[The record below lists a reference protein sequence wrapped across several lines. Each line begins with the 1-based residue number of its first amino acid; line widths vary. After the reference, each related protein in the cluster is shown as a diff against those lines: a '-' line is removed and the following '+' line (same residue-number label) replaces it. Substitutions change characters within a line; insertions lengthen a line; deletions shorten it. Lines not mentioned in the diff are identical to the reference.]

1 MLNKH
6 GAEAREEDKMAAENK
21 GFTHL
26 HLHSQYS
33 LLDGAIS
40 FERLFERCKDLGMD
54 SVAVTDHGNMFGVV
68 EFYTKA
74 IAAGIKP
81 IIGIEAYIA
90 PNSRHDR
97 NKTSISDAAYHLVL
111 LAQNETGYKNLL
123 KLSSIGYIE
132 GFYYRPRI
140 DKEILTELNEGLI
153 AMSACPKGQVGALV
167 WNGEI
172 KAAQSIAESYLKIFG
187 PERYFIEIQS
197 HQGDDPNYSKSL
209 IELANKIGAGL
220 VATNDVHFLTEEDH
234 EAHNCLCAIST
245 GKKADDP
252 DRLIY
257 PKDVFLKSP
266 AQMRELFPQ
275 NQEAFDNT
283 LKIAKTCNVEIDL
296 KSRHA
301 PRFNPDDGQTPEKF
315 LTKLCYDNAEKI
327 YGKLDTNVKERLER
341 ELQVIES
348 KGFASYFLIVWDFC
362 NYAHKNNIPVGA
374 RGSAV
379 GTLVGYCLGLC
390 NVDPLKYDLLFERFM
405 DPHRNEM
412 PDIDIDMCQTSRGRI
427 IEYVRQKYGH
437 VAQIITFG
445 TMGAKAVIRD
455 ICRVLNV
462 PLSEADRLAKLVPE
476 TLNMTLD
483 TALESEPQLQQAY
496 EKDPQTKRVIDI
508 SKRLEG
514 LARHASVHAAGIV
527 IADES
532 LTNFVPL
539 YRPPGTDDIVTQFEG
554 PMVEKVGLLKM
565 DFLGLKTLSVLER
578 AKQLVE
584 QIHGKKI
591 DLEKIN
597 PEDPKVFALFAAGKT
612 KGIFQFES
620 GGMQELLI
628 KMKPDRIQDLIAAN
642 ALYRPGPMT
651 LIPDYNERKHG
662 GKWSLPHP
670 IMKEVLDE
678 TYGIMV
684 YQEQVM
690 QICNRLGDIP
700 LREAYTLIK
709 AISKKKASTIQK
721 EKQRFVSGSVAK
733 GLKNQQAQD
742 IFELIERFAG
752 YGFNK
757 SHSTRYAF
765 IAYQTAYMKVYWPI
779 EYMAALLTF
788 EMGNTDKVVEYINEC
803 DNMDIEVTAPDIN
816 ESGVD
821 FTPLYKDNALTAEH
835 AESAEKKH
843 KKNSASSEIKKGVIR
858 FGLAAV
864 KGVGEKAVEQIIASR
879 NKIGKFQSLFH
890 FCENVDTRAANKQV
904 MESLIKAGAF
914 DRLGGNRAQMMAG
927 LPSAME
933 HGADTQTDKLNGQMR
948 FFGQATSPD
957 YSQDHKQLPFADPWP
972 EQMMLMFEKEVL
984 GFYVTSNPL
993 SHCAETINIF
1003 SNINTAQIAETT
1015 QEKEVTIGGMITKI
1029 RYNLTKTG
1037 KNAGSKMA
1045 VFTLLDLQGQV
1056 EVVLFPNTLNQFAS
1070 LAANDK
1076 IIFVKGKLDFRR
1088 EKPNIL
1094 ASELI
1099 SLDEAT
1105 DKLAGKVRINLDAN
1119 EVTKEK
1125 VAEIKSICMHHRG
1138 KSAVYV
1144 AIRTDKGKVYASADR
1159 QLSVNPDAE
1168 FCRKMRHLIGPENL
1182 QLTR

>member
-1 MLNKH
+1 MLISIRLTVTIISNQL
-6 GAEAREEDKMAAENK
+6 AIINDKLKKDYTVAENK

-33 LLDGAIS
+33 LLDGAIR
-40 FERLFERCKDLGMD
+40 FENLFARCKDLGMD
-54 SVAVTDHGNMFGVV
+54 SVAVTDHGNMFGVI

-97 NKTSISDAAYHLVL
+97 TKTSISDAAYHLVI
-111 LAQNETGYKNLL
+111 LAQNNTGYKNLL
-123 KLSSIGYIE
+123 KLASTGYTE

-140 DKEILTELNEGLI
+140 DKQILAELNEGLI
-153 AMSACPKGQVGALV
+153 VTSACPKGELAMQMSG
-167 WNGEI
+167 GDI
-172 KAAQSIAESYLKIFG
+172 KAAQTVAEGYLKIFG
-187 PERYFIEIQS
+187 PERYFVEIQS
-197 HQGDDPNYSKSL
+197 HQGDDTNIAKSL
-209 IELANKIGAGL
+209 IDLANKIGAGI

-252 DRLIY
+252 DRMIY

-266 AQMRELFPQ
+266 AQMRQLFPDCPQ
-275 NQEAFDNT
+275 AFDNT
-283 LKIAKTCNVEIDL
+283 LEIAKQCNVEIDL

-301 PRFNPDDGQTPEKF
+301 PHFSPEDGSSPEKF
-315 LTKLCYDNAEKI
+315 LTKLVFEKAQQI
-327 YGKLDTNVKERLER
+327 YGKLDDRVKERLER
-341 ELQVIES
+341 ELHVIES

-390 NVDPLKYDLLFERFM
+390 DVDPLKYDLLFERFM

-412 PDIDIDMCQTSRGRI
+412 PDIDIDICQAGRGQI
-427 IEYVRQKYGH
+427 IDYVRQKYGH

-462 PLSEADRLAKLVPE
+462 PLTEADRLAKLVPE

-483 TALESEPQLQQAY
+483 MALETEPQLKQAY
-496 EKDPQTKRVIDI
+496 EKDPQTKKVIDI
-508 SKRLEG
+508 SKKLEG
-514 LARHASVHAAGIV
+514 LARHASVHAAGVV
-527 IADES
+527 IADEP

-539 YRPPGTDDIVTQFEG
+539 YKPSGTEDIVTQFEG

-578 AKQLVE
+578 ARQLVE

-591 DLEKIN
+591 ELEKIN
-597 PEDPKVFALFAAGKT
+597 LEDPKVFALFAAGKT

-620 GGMQELLI
+620 GGMQELLM
-628 KMKPDRIQDLIAAN
+628 KMRPDRIQDLIAAN

-651 LIPDYNERKHG
+651 LIPDYNDRKHG

-670 IMKEVLDE
+670 IMKEILDE

-709 AISKKKASTIQK
+709 AISKKKASTILK
-721 EKQRFVSGSVAK
+721 EKERFVAGSVAK
-733 GLKNQQAQD
+733 GLKKQQAED

-765 IAYQTAYMKVYWPI
+765 IAYQTAYMKVYWPV

-788 EMGNTDKVVEYINEC
+788 EMGNTDKVVEYISEC
-803 DNMDIEVTAPDIN
+803 NDMGIEVTAPDIN

-821 FTPLYKDNALTAEH
+821 FTPLYKEDNG
-835 AESAEKKH
+835 
-843 KKNSASSEIKKGVIR
+843 KKGVIR

-864 KGVGEKAVEQIIASR
+864 KGVGEKALEQIIVAR
-879 NKIGKFQSLFH
+879 EKTGKFQSLFH
-890 FCENVDTRAANKQV
+890 FCENVDTRATNKQL

-914 DRLGGNRAQMMAG
+914 DRLGGNRAQMIAG
-927 LPSAME
+927 LQSAME
-933 HGADTQTDKLNGQMR
+933 HGADTQTDKHNGQMR
-948 FFGQATSPD
+948 FFAQAATPD
-957 YSQDHKQLPFADPWP
+957 YSQDHNRLPYADPWP
-972 EQMMLMFEKEVL
+972 EQMMLMYEKEVL

-1003 SNINTAQIAETT
+1003 SNINAAQIAETT

-1029 RYNLTKTG
+1029 RYNLTRTG

-1056 EVVLFPNTLNQFAS
+1056 EVVMFPNTLNQFAKQ
-1070 LAANDK
+1070 LVADAVV
-1076 IIFVKGKLDFRR
+1076 FVKGRLDFRR
-1088 EKPNIL
+1088 EKPNII

-1099 SLDEAT
+1099 TLDDAT
-1105 DKLAGKVRINLDAN
+1105 DKLAGKVRINLDASS
-1119 EVTKEK
+1119 VTKEK
-1125 VAEIKSICMHHRG
+1125 VAEIKSICLHHRG
-1138 KSAVYV
+1138 KSSVYV

-1159 QLSVNPDAE
+1159 GLSVNPDPE

>member
-1 MLNKH
+1 VTD
-6 GAEAREEDKMAAENK
+6 GK

-40 FERLFERCKDLGMD
+40 FEKLLQRCKELGMD
-54 SVAVTDHGNMFGVV
+54 SVAVTDHGNMFGAI

-74 IAAGIKP
+74 HASHIKP

-90 PNSRHDR
+90 PNSRLDR
-97 NKTSISDAAYHLVL
+97 TKTSISDAAYHLVL
-111 LAQNETGYKNLL
+111 LAENNTGYQNLL
-123 KLSSIGYIE
+123 KLATVGYTE

-140 DKEILTELNEGLI
+140 DKAILAELNEGLI
-153 AMSACPKGQVGALV
+153 ATSACPKGELAVQLAG
-167 WNGEI
+167 GE
-172 KAAQSIAESYLKIFG
+172 KAAKTVVESYLKIFG
-187 PERYFIEIQS
+187 PDRFFIEIQS
-197 HQGDDPNYSKSL
+197 HEGDDPNVCKAL
-209 IELANKIGAGL
+209 ADVANKMGIGL
-220 VATNDVHFLTEEDH
+220 VATNDVHFLNEDDH

-245 GKKADDP
+245 GKKATDP
-252 DRLIY
+252 DRMIY

-266 AQMRELFPQ
+266 DQMRQLFPQ
-275 NQEAFDNT
+275 WPQACDNT
-283 LKIAKTCNVEIDL
+283 LAIAQRCNVEIDL

-301 PRFNPDDGQTPEKF
+301 PHFSPPDGSTPEKF
-315 LTKLCYDNAEKI
+315 LTKLCYENAQKI
-327 YGKLDTNVKERLER
+327 YGKIDDQIKERLDR
-341 ELQVIES
+341 ELHVIES

-390 NVDPLKYDLLFERFM
+390 DVDPLKYDLLFERFM
-405 DPHRNEM
+405 DPQRNEM
-412 PDIDIDMCQTSRGRI
+412 PDIDIDICQTGRGRI
-427 IEYVRQKYGH
+427 IDYVRQKYGH

-445 TMGAKAVIRD
+445 TMKAKAVIRD
-455 ICRVLNV
+455 ICRVLDV

-476 TLNMTLD
+476 SLNMTLD
-483 TALESEPQLQQAY
+483 IALETEPQLKQAY
-496 EKDPQTKRVIDI
+496 EKNPQTRKVIDI
-508 SKRLEG
+508 SKKLEG
-514 LARHASVHAAGIV
+514 LARHASVHAAGVV
-527 IADES
+527 IADEP

-539 YRPPGTDDIVTQFEG
+539 YKPPGTEDITTQFEG

-578 AKQLVE
+578 ARQLVE

-591 DLEKIN
+591 DLEKL
-597 PEDPKVFALFAAGKT
+597 DLTDKKVFALFAAGKT
-612 KGIFQFES
+612 KGVFQFES

-628 KMKPDRIQDLIAAN
+628 RMKPDRIQDLIAAN

-651 LIPDYNERKHG
+651 LIPDYNDRKHG

-670 IMKEVLDE
+670 IMKDVLEE

-690 QICNRLGDIP
+690 EICNRLGDIP

-709 AISKKKASTIQK
+709 AISKKQAKTIAK
-721 EKQRFVSGSVAK
+721 EKERFIAGCVKK
-733 GLKNQQAQD
+733 GLKQSQAEQ

-757 SHSTRYAF
+757 SHSTRYAV
-765 IAYQTAYMKVYWPI
+765 IAYQTGYMKTCWPV
-779 EYMAALLTF
+779 EYMAALLTY
-788 EMGNTDKVVEYINEC
+788 EMGDTDKVVEYIAEC
-803 DNMDIEVTAPDIN
+803 TDMGIEVTAPDIN

-821 FTPLYKDNALTAEH
+821 FTPLYKETNG
-835 AESAEKKH
+835 
-843 KKNSASSEIKKGVIR
+843 KKGMIR

-864 KGVGEKAVEQIIASR
+864 KGVGEKAVEQIIAAR
-879 NKIGKFQSLFH
+879 EKIGKFQSLFH
-890 FCENVDTRAANKQV
+890 FCENVDPRAANKQV

-927 LPSAME
+927 LESAMQV
-933 HGADTQTDKLNGQMR
+933 GARAQSDKQSGQLR
-948 FFGQATSPD
+948 FFGQQAQPD
-957 YSQDHKQLPFADPWP
+957 YSQDHTRLPNVPPWP
-972 EQMMLMFEKEVL
+972 EQMMLAFEKEVL

-1015 QEKEVTIGGMITKI
+1015 QEKEVVIGGLISKI

-1045 VFTLLDLQGQV
+1045 VFTLVDLQGQV
-1056 EVVLFPNTLNQFAS
+1056 EVVLFPNTLNQFTK
-1070 LAANDK
+1070 LLANDK
-1076 IIFVKGKLDFRR
+1076 IVFVKGRLDFRR
-1088 EKPNIL
+1088 EKPNVI

-1099 SLDEAT
+1099 ALDEAT
-1105 DKLAGKVRINLDAN
+1105 DKLAGKVRINLDAGD
-1119 EVTKEK
+1119 VTKEK
-1125 VAEIKSICMHHRG
+1125 VAQIKTICQHHRG
-1138 KSAVYV
+1138 KSSVYV
-1144 AIRTDKGKVYASADR
+1144 AIRTDKGKVYAAADR
-1159 QLSVNPDAE
+1159 QLSVNPDPE
-1168 FCRKMRHLIGPENL
+1168 FCREIRHLVGPENL

>member
-1 MLNKH
+1 MADNKRF
-6 GAEAREEDKMAAENK
+6 A
-21 GFTHL
+21 HL

-40 FERLFERCKDLGMD
+40 FEKLFARCKDLGMD
-54 SVAVTDHGNMFGVV
+54 SVAVTDHGNMFGAI

-74 IAAGIKP
+74 IAANIKP

-90 PNSRHDR
+90 PHSRLDR
-97 NKTSISDAAYHLVL
+97 TKTSISDAAYHLVL
-111 LAQNETGYKNLL
+111 LAQNNVGYQNLL
-123 KLSSIGYIE
+123 KLASVGYTE

-140 DKEILTELNEGLI
+140 DKQILAELNEGLI
-153 AMSACPKGQVGALV
+153 VTSACPKGELAMQMAG
-167 WNGEI
+167 GDI
-172 KAAQSIAESYLKIFG
+172 KAAQAVAEGYLKIFG

-197 HQGDDPNYSKSL
+197 HAGDDPNMAKSL
-209 IELANKIGAGL
+209 VDLANKLGVGVI
-220 VATNDVHFLTEEDH
+220 ATNDVHFLAEEDH

-266 AQMRELFPQ
+266 AQMRQLFPDCPQ
-275 NQEAFDNT
+275 AFDNT
-283 LKIAKTCNVEIDL
+283 LAIAQRCNVEINL
-296 KSRHA
+296 KQRHA
-301 PRFNPDDGQTPEKF
+301 PHFSPDDGSTPEKY
-315 LTKLCYDNAEKI
+315 LTKLCYEKADQI
-327 YGKLDTNVKERLER
+327 YGKLDDKIKERLER
-341 ELQVIES
+341 ELHVIES

-390 NVDPLKYDLLFERFM
+390 DVDPLKYDLLFERFM
-405 DPHRNEM
+405 DPQRNEM
-412 PDIDIDMCQTSRGRI
+412 PDIDIDICQAGRGRI
-427 IEYVRQKYGH
+427 IDYVRQKYGH

-445 TMGAKAVIRD
+445 TMKARAVIRD

-462 PLSEADRLAKLVPE
+462 PLTEADRLAKLIPE

-483 TALESEPQLQQAY
+483 MALKSEPQLKQAY
-496 EKDPQTKRVIDI
+496 EKDPQTKKVIDI
-508 SKRLEG
+508 SKKLEG

-527 IADES
+527 IADEP
-532 LTNFVPL
+532 LTNFVPI
-539 YRPPGTDDIVTQFEG
+539 YKPPGTEDIVTQFEG

-578 AKQLVE
+578 ARQLVE

-591 DLEKIN
+591 DLEKIDL
-597 PEDPKVFALFAAGKT
+597 EDPKVFTLFAAGKT

-620 GGMQELLI
+620 GGMQELLM

-651 LIPDYNERKHG
+651 LIPDYNDRKHG

-709 AISKKKASTIQK
+709 AIGKKQAKTITK
-721 EKQRFVSGSVAK
+721 EKERFITGSVAK
-733 GLKNQQAQD
+733 GLKKQQAED

-757 SHSTRYAF
+757 SHSTRYAI

-779 EYMAALLTF
+779 EYMAALLTY
-788 EMGNTDKVVEYINEC
+788 EMSDIDKVVEYIAEC
-803 DNMDIEVTAPDIN
+803 TNMGIEVTAPDIN

-821 FTPLYKDNALTAEH
+821 FTPLYKETDG
-835 AESAEKKH
+835 
-843 KKNSASSEIKKGVIR
+843 KKGMIR

-864 KGVGEKAVEQIIASR
+864 KGVGEKAVEQIIVAR
-879 NKIGKFQSLFH
+879 EKTGRFQSLFH
-890 FCENVDTRAANKQV
+890 FCENVDMRAANKQV

-927 LPSAME
+927 LQSATE

-948 FFGQATSPD
+948 FFAQAAKPD
-957 YSQDHKQLPFADPWP
+957 YSQDHTRLPYADPWP
-972 EQMMLMFEKEVL
+972 EPMMLMYEKEVL

-1003 SNINTAQIAETT
+1003 SNINAAQIAEST
-1015 QEKEVTIGGMITKI
+1015 QEREVTIGGMITKI

-1056 EVVLFPNTLNQFAS
+1056 EVVMFPNTLNQFATK
-1070 LAANDK
+1070 LVADAVV
-1076 IIFVKGKLDFRR
+1076 FVKGRLDFRR
-1088 EKPNIL
+1088 EKPNII

-1099 SLDEAT
+1099 TLDEAT
-1105 DKLAGKVRINLDAN
+1105 DKLAGKVRINLDAQN
-1119 EVTKEK
+1119 VTKEK
-1125 VAEIKSICMHHRG
+1125 VAEIKSICLHHRG
-1138 KSAVYV
+1138 KSSVYV

-1159 QLSVNPDAE
+1159 GLSVNPDPE